1 MGTEY
6 EKRACK
12 FLEEQGYIILETNY
26 RCKYGEID
34 IIAKDINDGY
44 ISFIEVKYRAKINF
58 GLPYEAVDYRK
69 QNKIIKVSKN
79 YIKDN
84 NLLFYSKYRYDV
96 VSIYDN
102 EYEIIKN
109 AFGGF

>member
-1 MGTEY
+1 
-6 EKRACK
+6 
-12 FLEEQGYIILETNY
+12 
-26 RCKYGEID
+26 
-34 IIAKDINDGY
+34 
-44 ISFIEVKYRAKINF
+44 
-58 GLPYEAVDYRK
+58 LPYEAVDYRK